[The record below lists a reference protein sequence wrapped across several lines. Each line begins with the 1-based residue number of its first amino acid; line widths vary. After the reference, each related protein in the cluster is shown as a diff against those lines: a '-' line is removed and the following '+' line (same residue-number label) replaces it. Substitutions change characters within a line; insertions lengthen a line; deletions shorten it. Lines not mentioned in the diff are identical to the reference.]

1 MNRTSIALLLAVW
14 GAPACAQSITAA
26 AATVTPVSAPLTLDQ
41 AMALAM
47 AANPQLAGARHEA
60 QANAGAVL
68 QAGLHPNPVLALD
81 QVDTRRATRE
91 TTAQV
96 SQTIEL
102 GGKRA
107 RRMEA
112 AALGQDAATADLR
125 TRTAEIRAAVTTAFD
140 DVLAAQ
146 ERVRLAQEALD
157 VAARVTHT
165 VDRRVQ
171 AGKVSPVDA
180 TRARVAEAN
189 VRLDARKVDGELAI
203 ARNTLAGFWDE
214 ATPRFDRAL
223 GDLAVLPALPNWTEL
238 VRSVHQTPAVA
249 RARIEISRR
258 NALLQLEQSRRM
270 PDVTVAVGMKRSQE
284 LGLNQA
290 VFGISVPLPLFDRN
304 QGNVLE
310 ALRRVDKAGDDLAA
324 TQTET
329 HQALAQAYQALDT
342 ARQEAQALAGDIL
355 PGAQSAYDAAV
366 KGFDFGKF
374 AYVDVLDAQRT
385 LIQAKSQYLRALQD
399 ARHAAASID
408 RLAGTSY

>member
-1 MNRTSIALLLAVW
+1 MIRTSIALLLGVW
-14 GAPACAQSITAA
+14 GVPACAQPITAVA
-26 AATVTPVSAPLTLDQ
+26 AVTPISAPLTLDQ
-41 AMALAM
+41 AIALAM
-47 AANPQLAGARHEA
+47 ATNPQLAGARHEA
-60 QANAGAVL
+60 QALAGAVL
-68 QAGLHPNPVLALD
+68 QAGLRPNPVLALD
-81 QVDTRRATRE
+81 QVDTRRDSRE

-146 ERVRLAQEALD
+146 ERVRLAHEALD
-157 VAARVTHT
+157 VAARVAHT

-189 VRLDARKVDGELAI
+189 VRLEARRVDGELAT
-203 ARNTLAGFWDE
+203 ARNTLASFWGE
-214 ATPRFDRAL
+214 VTPRFGRAL
-223 GDLAVLPALPNWTEL
+223 GDLAVLPDLPNWGDL
-238 VRSVHQTPAVA
+238 VRSVQQTPAVA

-258 NALLQLEQSRRM
+258 KALLQLEQSRRT

-290 VFGISVPLPLFDRN
+290 VFGVSVPLPLFDRN

-310 ALRRVDKAGDDLAA
+310 ALRRVDKAGDEFAA
-324 TQTET
+324 AQTET

-342 ARQEAQALAGDIL
+342 ARQEAQALASDIL

-399 ARHAAASID
+399 ARHAAVSID